1 MLKKYR
7 QILRGNEIYFD
18 STQISDDL
26 NLSNVYTRSLIPSD
40 NVCDMR
46 TN

>member
-1 MLKKYR
+1 MLKKY
-7 QILRGNEIYFD
+7 QKILWGNEIYFD
-18 STQISDDL
+18 STQILDDL
-26 NLSNVYTRSLIPSD
+26 RNVYTRSLIPSD